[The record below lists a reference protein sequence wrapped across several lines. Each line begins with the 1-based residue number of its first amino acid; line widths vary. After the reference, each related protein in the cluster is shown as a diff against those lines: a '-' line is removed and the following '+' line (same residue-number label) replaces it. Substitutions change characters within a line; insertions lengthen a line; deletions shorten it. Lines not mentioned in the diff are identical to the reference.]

1 MDKFID
7 KFVHGIGTGLRHLGA
22 MTSQMTEVH
31 WALLA
36 VIVIGT
42 GVIFLRGKPVHGS

>member
-1 MDKFID
+1 MFDKV
-7 KFVHGIGTGLRHLGA
+7 VHGVGTVLRKLGT
-22 MTSQMTEVH
+22 MTNQMEEVH

-42 GVIFLRGKPVHGS
+42 GVVFLRGKPVRGT

>member
-1 MDKFID
+1 MDKYID
-7 KFVHGIGTGLRHLGA
+7 KFLNGVATVLKRLGD
-22 MTSQMTEVH
+22 MTNDMTEVH

-42 GVIFLRGKPVHGS
+42 GVVFLRGKPVEGS